1 MPDLGG
7 MMGPFR
13 ITTVLNS
20 AHGGYFSIPRAGAG
34 PHTVVATNTAIFR
47 STTRFLVSP
56 KNATALAYA
65 AASAIRVN
73 AADDGTITVTKTGAG
88 AAGTMHW
95 YFLAFNGG
103 TVYTVV

>member
-13 ITTVLNS
+13 ITTVLDS
-20 AHGGYFSIPRAGAG
+20 AHGGYLAIPRAGAG
-34 PHTVVATNTAIFR
+34 PHVYVASNTAIFR
-47 STTRFLVSP
+47 ATTRFLVSP
-56 KNATALAYA
+56 KNSTALAYA
-65 AASAIRVN
+65 AASFIRVN
-73 AADDGTITVTKTGAG
+73 ASNNGTITVTKSGAG
-88 AAGTMHW
+88 AAGTMQW